1 MTWSDLIAFAGGIGL
16 FLLGMR
22 LMSDGLKIAAGP
34 ALRELLATA
43 TRSRARGFASGVLIT
58 ALVQSSSAV
67 IFATLG
73 FVNAGLLSLGQS
85 IGLVFGANVGTTL
98 TSWIVALVGFN
109 VDLQALAMPALA
121 VGMGLWV
128 AGGGRRAALGQA
140 LAGFGVFFLGLDI
153 LKDSFADLGT
163 AFDLHAWT
171 GAGAFSVLVFAGL
184 GVLLTLLMQSSSAA
198 LAVTLTA
205 AAGGLVSVPAGAAMV
220 IGANIGTTSTAVFA
234 SLGAT
239 SAARRVA
246 AAHVVFNLVA
256 GTTALLLLPVVL
268 VIAAR
273 LIYLFGL
280 EGRPAT
286 SLAIV
291 HTLANLLGVA
301 LMWPFTQRLV
311 DVLERHFGAAER
323 GDEGQPQYLDRNVM
337 ATPRLAIDAL
347 TMELRRMGA
356 IAHRM
361 AREVLSS
368 EARSDARLAAEQ
380 DVLTR
385 LGEAVIE
392 FAGATGSSGD
402 PVVESGLPSAVRVA
416 QYFRG
421 MAERAAELGRTPAV
435 GALPEEPAALLAS
448 LHAAVDQVLN
458 LSDPGQPALP
468 DAAAIS
474 DGQRKF
480 EETYRHTKDSL
491 LRAGSRGQISP
502 ASLVSVLDEA
512 SALRRIVD
520 QAAKAARYL
529 AGLGTVPAIAAA
541 SAG

>member
-502 ASLVSVLDEA
+502 ASLVRVLDEA

-529 AGLGTVPAIAAA
+529 AGLGTIPAIAAA

>member
-1 MTWSDLIAFAGGIGL
+1 
-16 FLLGMR
+16 
-22 LMSDGLKIAAGP
+22 
-34 ALRELLATA
+34 
-43 TRSRARGFASGVLIT
+43 
-58 ALVQSSSAV
+58 
-67 IFATLG
+67 
-73 FVNAGLLSLGQS
+73 
-85 IGLVFGANVGTTL
+85 
-98 TSWIVALVGFN
+98 
-109 VDLQALAMPALA
+109 
-121 VGMGLWV
+121 
-128 AGGGRRAALGQA
+128 
-140 LAGFGVFFLGLDI
+140 
-153 LKDSFADLGT
+153 
-163 AFDLHAWT
+163 
-171 GAGAFSVLVFAGL
+171 
-184 GVLLTLLMQSSSAA
+184 
-198 LAVTLTA
+198 
-205 AAGGLVSVPAGAAMV
+205 
-220 IGANIGTTSTAVFA
+220 
-234 SLGAT
+234 
-239 SAARRVA
+239 
-246 AAHVVFNLVA
+246 
-256 GTTALLLLPVVL
+256 
-268 VIAAR
+268 
-273 LIYLFGL
+273 
-280 EGRPAT
+280 
-286 SLAIV
+286 
-291 HTLANLLGVA
+291 
-301 LMWPFTQRLV
+301 
-311 DVLERHFGAAER
+311 
-323 GDEGQPQYLDRNVM
+323 M

-502 ASLVSVLDEA
+502 ASLVRVLDEA

>member
-34 ALRELLATA
+34 ALRELLASA

-85 IGLVFGANVGTTL
+85 VGLIFGANVGTTL
-98 TSWIVALVGFN
+98 TSWIVALIGFN
-109 VDLQALAMPALA
+109 VDLQVLAMPAVA

-128 AGGGRRAALGQA
+128 VGGGRRAALGQA

-153 LKDSFADLGT
+153 MKDSFADLGN

-273 LIYLFGL
+273 LIDLFGL

-368 EARSDARLAAEQ
+368 EARSDGRLAAEQ

-392 FAGATGSSGD
+392 FAGATDSSGD

-421 MAERAAELGRTPAV
+421 MAERAAELGRTPGV

-480 EETYRHTKDSL
+480 EETYRHTKDAL

-502 ASLVSVLDEA
+502 ASLVRVLDEA

-520 QAAKAARYL
+520 QATKAARYL
-529 AGLGTVPAIAAA
+529 VGLGTVPETIAAPA
-541 SAG
+541 

>member
-34 ALRELLATA
+34 ALRELLASA

-85 IGLVFGANVGTTL
+85 VGLIFGANVGTTL
-98 TSWIVALVGFN
+98 TSWIVALIGFN
-109 VDLQALAMPALA
+109 VDLQVLAMPAVA

-128 AGGGRRAALGQA
+128 VGGGRRAALGQA

-153 LKDSFADLGT
+153 MKDSFADLGD

-273 LIYLFGL
+273 LIDLFGL

-368 EARSDARLAAEQ
+368 EARSDGRLAAEQ

-392 FAGATGSSGD
+392 FAGATDSSGD

-421 MAERAAELGRTPAV
+421 MAERAAELGRTPGV

-480 EETYRHTKDSL
+480 EETYRHTKDAL

-502 ASLVSVLDEA
+502 ASLVRVLDEA

-520 QAAKAARYL
+520 QATKAARYL
-529 AGLGTVPAIAAA
+529 VGLGTVPETIAAPA
-541 SAG
+541 

>member
-1 MTWSDLIAFAGGIGL
+1 M
-16 FLLGMR
+16 
-22 LMSDGLKIAAGP
+22 
-34 ALRELLATA
+34 
-43 TRSRARGFASGVLIT
+43 
-58 ALVQSSSAV
+58 
-67 IFATLG
+67 
-73 FVNAGLLSLGQS
+73 
-85 IGLVFGANVGTTL
+85 
-98 TSWIVALVGFN
+98 
-109 VDLQALAMPALA
+109 
-121 VGMGLWV
+121 
-128 AGGGRRAALGQA
+128 
-140 LAGFGVFFLGLDI
+140 
-153 LKDSFADLGT
+153 KDSFADLGD

-273 LIYLFGL
+273 LIDLFGL

-368 EARSDARLAAEQ
+368 EARSDGRLAAEQ

-392 FAGATGSSGD
+392 FAGATDSSGD

-421 MAERAAELGRTPAV
+421 MAERAAELGRTPGV

-480 EETYRHTKDSL
+480 EETYRHTKDAL

-502 ASLVSVLDEA
+502 ASLVRVLDEA

-520 QAAKAARYL
+520 QATKAARYL
-529 AGLGTVPAIAAA
+529 VGLGTVPETIAAPA
-541 SAG
+541 